1 MTVANAVAY
10 EPSLE
15 HREYDEDQVRHDL
28 IDTMRSIS
36 ETTFENSGHAVRSV
50 HAKSHALLVVEVEVP
65 ADLPEPLAQ
74 GLFATPGRYAGV
86 MRFSTNPGDI
96 LDDSVSAP
104 RGLALKVV
112 GVEGDRLPG
121 SRPDDSTQD
130 FVLANAP
137 AFAAPNA
144 AKFLST
150 LKMLAK
156 TTDKAEGGKKVLSAV
171 LRTTEAVIE
180 AFGGKSPTVVA
191 LGGQPLTHILGET
204 FYSQTPFLYGRNV
217 AKFSIAPVSDGLK
230 ALENEKMS
238 IDGRADAHRD
248 EVNAFFRSS
257 GGEWELR
264 AQLLTDPDAMPV
276 EDASVE
282 WPEEKSPYVT
292 VARIR
297 AEPQDGWS
305 ETKAKQIDDGLSF
318 SPWHGLAAHR
328 PLGSINRVR
337 KENYESSTAFRSEH
351 NGCPIHEP
359 RGDRAA

>member
-1 MTVANAVAY
+1 MTAASPVAY

-15 HREYDEDQVRHDL
+15 HPEDNEDQVRRDL
-28 IDTMRSIS
+28 IETMRSIS
-36 ETTFENSGHAVRSV
+36 EITFENSSHAVRSV
-50 HAKSHALLVVEVEVP
+50 HAKSHALLIVEIEVP
-65 ADLPEPLAQ
+65 ADLPDELSQ
-74 GLFATPGRYAGV
+74 GLFATAGRYAGV
-86 MRFSTNPGDI
+86 MRLSTNPGDV

-112 GVEGDRLPG
+112 GVEGERLPG
-121 SRPDDSTQD
+121 SKPDDRTQD
-130 FVLANAP
+130 FLMANAP

-144 AKFLST
+144 AGFLKN
-150 LKMLAK
+150 LKILAK
-156 TTDKAEGGKKVLSAV
+156 TTDKAEGAKKALSAV
-171 LRTTEAVIE
+171 LRTTEAVVE
-180 AFGGKSPTVVA
+180 AFGGKSATVTA

-204 FYSQTPFLYGRNV
+204 FYSQTPYLYGRNV
-217 AKFSIAPVSDGLK
+217 AKFSIAPISPELK
-230 ALENEKMS
+230 ALEGEKIS

-248 EVNAFFRSS
+248 EVNAFFKDN

-264 AQLLTDPDAMPV
+264 VQFMTDPDAMPV

-282 WPEEKSPYVT
+282 WPEDKSPYVT

-297 AEPQDGWS
+297 AAPQDGWS
-305 ETKAKQIDDGLSF
+305 EAKAKQIDDGLSF

-337 KENYESSTAFRSEH
+337 KENYESSTEFRAEH

-359 RGDRAA
+359 KGERAA

>member
-10 EPSLE
+10 EPLLE
-15 HREYDEDQVRHDL
+15 HPEDNEDQVRGDL
-28 IDTMRSIS
+28 IETLRSIS
-36 ETTFENSGHAVRSV
+36 ETTFEKSGHALRSV

-65 ADLPEPLAQ
+65 GGLPEPLAQ

-86 MRFSTNPGDI
+86 MRLSTNPGDV

-104 RGLALKVV
+104 RGLALKIV
-112 GVEGDRLPG
+112 GVEGERLPG
-121 SRPDDSTQD
+121 SKPDDRTQD
-130 FVLANAP
+130 FLMANAP

-144 AKFLST
+144 GAFLKN

-156 TTDKAEGGKKVLSAV
+156 TTDRAEGGKKVLSAV

-180 AFGGKSPTVVA
+180 AFGGKSATVVA

-204 FYSQTPFLYGRNV
+204 FYSQTPFLYGRNL
-217 AKFSIAPVSDGLK
+217 AKFSMAPVSDGLK
-230 ALENEKMS
+230 ALEGKKIS

-248 EVNAFFRSS
+248 EVNAFFKDH

-264 AQLLTDPDAMPV
+264 VQLLTDLEAMPV

-282 WPEEKSPYVT
+282 WPEDKSPYVT

-305 ETKAKQIDDGLSF
+305 EAKAKQIDDGLSF